1 MPPSPIFEPL
11 APILQK
17 MNLEKLFQDLVKYQK
32 EEIKTRELTTP
43 DFNGFQILSPKETQ
57 ISRFL
62 GELLDENG
70 SHLQGKL
77 FQNLFFEKLI
87 KTKTPYKNSNKSDLY
102 LEYSIGNG
110 QIDILLVFDDKFA
123 VAIENKP
130 FANDQ
135 DEQIV
140 RYCNFMK
147 RKFGEDNFLMIYLS
161 ANGSAPTEKSLTKE
175 DKERLGNKFSIISFP
190 QIRIWL
196 IACLQKLKEK
206 KTTRLIRILEEFTE
220 YINLEF
226 RKQNDLKNTP
236 IYETLKDNI
245 ISAHQITSLWNENL
259 KKFEEI
265 YTDKINQLFNKE
277 LPKLVFEDLKNK
289 NVIDNNWEF
298 IEGDFDLNKAHF
310 KGWAIKKK
318 KWKSSCLAIYSN
330 RIGYSSNSKIRSF
343 YPLIISKEKIKRI
356 DYNNHYCNL
365 TKSEIMLNEEKK
377 FTKFNILNQKL
388 NEVWWT
394 LFPDKEFQFWNDETW
409 IEIKPNGKTVNYISS
424 FLENLINASSS
435 DIDEIENV
443 EESKNNYTEKE
454 FEEFINQFQWTFA
467 KTYAD
472 KAPHEYIV
480 LSKVGLIH
488 KDEFIKIA
496 QFIRDK
502 GFKAYYYSREGY
514 YYKIGENY
522 YWTMDEKVEDTDL
535 INRAKWDDYELI
547 NNKWNWKGEKTGA
560 NKGFAK
566 WRDNG

>member
-1 MPPSPIFEPL
+1 
-11 APILQK
+11 
-17 MNLEKLFQDLVKYQK
+17 MNLEELFEDLVKHQK
-32 EEIKTRELTTP
+32 EEIKNRELTTP
-43 DFNGFQILSPKETQ
+43 DFNGFHILSPKETQ

-62 GELLDENG
+62 GELLNENG

-87 KTKTPYKNSNKSDLY
+87 KTKTPYKVTRKTDLY

-110 QIDILLVFDDKFA
+110 QIDILLVFDEKFA

-130 FANDQ
+130 FADDQ
-135 DEQIV
+135 EEQIM
-140 RYCNFMK
+140 RYCNFMEK
-147 RKFGEDNFLMIYLS
+147 EFGEDNFLMIYLS

-175 DKERLGNKFSIISFP
+175 EREKLGNKFLIISFS
-190 QIRIWL
+190 QIRTWL
-196 IACLQKLKEK
+196 IACIENIKEK
-206 KTTRLIRILEEFTE
+206 KAIRLIKIIEEFTE

-226 RKQNDLKNTP
+226 RKQNDLKNTS

-245 ISAHQITSLWNENL
+245 VSAHQITSLWNDNR

-265 YTDKINQLFNKE
+265 YTDKINQLFNKD

-318 KWKSSCLAIYSN
+318 TWKSSCLAVFSN
-330 RIGYSSNSKIRSF
+330 RIGYSSTSKIRSF
-343 YPLIISKEKIKRI
+343 YPLILSKEKIKRE

-365 TKSEIMLNEEKK
+365 TKSEKWLNEEKS
-377 FTKFNILNQKL
+377 FTKYNILNQKL
-388 NEVWWT
+388 SEVWWT
-394 LFPDKEFQFWNDETW
+394 LFPDKEFQSWNDETW
-409 IEIKPNGKTVNYISS
+409 TEIKPNGKTVTYISL
-424 FLENLINASSS
+424 FLENLINTSSR

-443 EESKNNYTEKE
+443 KELKNNYTEKE
-454 FEEFINQFQWTFA
+454 FDKFINQFQWIFA

-480 LSKVGLIH
+480 LSKVGLIY

-522 YWTMDEKVEDTDL
+522 YWTMDDKVEDTDL
-535 INRAKWDDYELI
+535 INRAKWDDYEI
-547 NNKWNWKGEKTGA
+547 TDNKIRWKGKKSDVK
-560 NKGFAK
+560 NI
-566 WRDNG
+566 

>member
-1 MPPSPIFEPL
+1 
-11 APILQK
+11 
-17 MNLEKLFQDLVKYQK
+17 MNLEKLFQDLIKHQR
-32 EEIKTRELTTP
+32 EEIKTRKLTTP
-43 DFNGFQILSPKETQ
+43 DFNGFQIISPKETQ

-77 FQNLFFEKLI
+77 FQDLFFEKLI
-87 KTKTPYKNSNKSDLY
+87 KTKIPYKSTNKTELY

-110 QIDILLVFDDKFA
+110 QIDILLVFDKKFA

-130 FANDQ
+130 FADDQ
-135 DEQIV
+135 DEQII
-140 RYCNFMK
+140 RYCDFMK
-147 RKFGEDNFLMIYLS
+147 KEFGEDNFLMIYLS

-175 DKERLGNKFSIISFP
+175 EKEKLGNKFSIISFL
-190 QIRIWL
+190 QVRTWL
-196 IACLQKLKEK
+196 IACLENLKDK
-206 KTTRLIRILEEFTE
+206 KTTRLIKIIEEFTE

-226 RKQNDLKNTP
+226 RNQNDLKNTP

-245 ISAHQITSLWNENL
+245 ISAHQITSLWNDNR

-289 NVIDNNWEF
+289 NAIDNNWEF
-298 IEGDFDLNKAHF
+298 IEGDFDLKKAHF
-310 KGWAIKKK
+310 KGWIIKKK
-318 KWKSSCLAIYSN
+318 AWKSSCLAIFSN
-330 RIGYSSNSKIRSF
+330 RIGYSSTSKIRSF
-343 YPLIISKEKIKRI
+343 YPLILSKENIKRD

-365 TKSEIMLNEEKK
+365 TKSEKMLNEQKS
-377 FTKFNILNQKL
+377 FVKFNVLNQKL

-394 LFPDKEFQFWNDETW
+394 LFPDKEFQSWNDEIWT
-409 IEIKPNGKTVNYISS
+409 EIKPNGKTVNYISS
-424 FLENLINASSS
+424 FLENLINASSL

-443 EESKNNYTEKE
+443 KEPKSDYTEKE
-454 FEEFINQFQWTFA
+454 FEKFINQFQWIFA

-480 LSKVGLIH
+480 LSKVGLAH
-488 KDEFIKIA
+488 KNEFIKIA

-522 YWTMDEKVEDTDL
+522 YWTMDEKAEDTDL
-535 INRAKWDDYELI
+535 INRAKWNDYELI
-547 NNKWNWKGEKTGA
+547 DNKWNWKGQKTGA
-560 NKGFAK
+560 NNVYKK
-566 WRDNG
+566 